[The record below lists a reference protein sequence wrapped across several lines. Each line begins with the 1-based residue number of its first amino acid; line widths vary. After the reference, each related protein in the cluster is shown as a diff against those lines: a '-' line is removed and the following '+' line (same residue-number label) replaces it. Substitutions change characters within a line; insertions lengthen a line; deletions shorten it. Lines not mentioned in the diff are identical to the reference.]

1 MIIKKHQN
9 KEEIIAEY
17 LVGNTSFRKLGIKF
31 GIDFRTIHS
40 WVMKYK
46 GKSKKV
52 SIKSKDKP
60 VVTTGEPLPIDLKKL
75 QAELRKSQLHVQL
88 LNAIIDIG
96 ERELGVDIRK
106 KYGAK
111 R

>member
-1 MIIKKHQN
+1 MISRKYQN

-17 LVGNTSFRKLGIKF
+17 LTGNTTFRALGKKW
-31 GIDFRTIHS
+31 GIDFRTLHS

-52 SIKSKDKP
+52 LTKSKDKP
-60 VVTTGEPLPIDLKKL
+60 VVAPGEPLPTDLKKL
-75 QAELRKSQLHVQL
+75 QAELRKAQLHVQL

>member
-1 MIIKKHQN
+1 MDRRKYLN
-9 KEEIIAEY
+9 KEEIIAAY
-17 LVGNTSFRKLGIKF
+17 LVGNTSYRKLSAMY
-31 GIDFRTIHS
+31 GIDFRMIHS
-40 WVMKYK
+40 WVMNYS
-46 GKSKKV
+46 GKSKK
-52 SIKSKDKP
+52 SPSKPKAAAAITPGDSMP
-60 VVTTGEPLPIDLKKL
+60 ADVKKL
-75 QAELRKSQLHVQL
+75 QAELRKAQLHVQL

>member
-1 MIIKKHQN
+1 MN
-9 KEEIIAEY
+9 
-17 LVGNTSFRKLGIKF
+17 
-31 GIDFRTIHS
+31 
-40 WVMKYK
+40 YK
-46 GKSKKV
+46 GKSMKV
-52 SIKSKDKP
+52 LTKSKDKP
-60 VVTTGEPLPIDLKKL
+60 VVVTGEPLPTDLKKL
-75 QAELRKSQLHVQL
+75 QSELRKSQLHVQL